1 MANEDQWS
9 PARLAPDT
17 YAGLKANPAVTLS
30 ALLVQLL
37 NGLAGASSLFL
48 VGAGLSLIFGVTR
61 IVNFAHGSFYMV
73 GIYTAYSLV
82 EKLGPSIGFCSGMT
96 TPTFA

>member
-1 MANEDQWS
+1 M
-9 PARLAPDT
+9 
-17 YAGLKANPAVTLS
+17 TLS

-61 IVNFAHGSFYMV
+61 IVNFAHGSLIIG
-73 GIYTAYSLV
+73 GICTPRLPPHCRGGVLARAGATGPNCGIGGLRSFPCDSAFCEYT
-82 EKLGPSIGFCSGMT
+82 
-96 TPTFA
+96 